1 MPVGGGEQSAAVL
14 AVEEPFVDIVDAAPA
29 LPARR
34 RSPVAFGLYWA
45 HIFALFGLGASNVLL
60 GLAVLASPFSG
71 KLHGLGRR
79 SVRPLLAAVAL
90 YVALLG
96 VSIVFSFDPSRSV
109 RNATELFSLCTLL
122 LGLVLLR
129 DERAVRMTLD
139 ALLLL
144 AAFESFAG
152 LVQLV
157 AAGGPDLSRRIQGT
171 MSHYMTFSGVLMI
184 ADLMLLARLV
194 AGGGG
199 DGWRRE
205 WRRDWRLWALLP
217 INAALVATL
226 TRSAWVGLA
235 AGVFALLLVGRR
247 RLLLWWVPVALLTLL
262 LLPSAVLERAATIV
276 DPSDPT
282 NRDRISMAEAGWSMI
297 RERPLVGQGPNMV
310 ELRYPL
316 YRVPQAWRYTV
327 PHLHDGF
334 LQVAAERGVPALLAL
349 LLILGLPAA
358 RALAGYR
365 REGGRRG
372 PRADLWLGVLGAL
385 VAFAVAGLFEDNW
398 GDVEVQRL
406 VLLLLAVPYGLGA
419 AAESDGSAGA
429 SDRDAALA

>member
-1 MPVGGGEQSAAVL
+1 MPAGGGEPSAAVL
-14 AVEEPFVDIVDAAPA
+14 AVEDEEPLVDVVDLDPAPA

-34 RSPVAFGLYWA
+34 PPRLAFGLYWA

-71 KLHGLGRR
+71 KLRGLGRCA
-79 SVRPLLAAVAL
+79 VRPLLAAVAL

-96 VSIVFSFDPSRSV
+96 VSIVLSFDPSRSV
-109 RNATELFSLCTLL
+109 RNVTELFSLCTLL

-129 DERAVRMTLD
+129 DERAVRTALD

-144 AAFESFAG
+144 ATFESLAG

-184 ADLMLLARLV
+184 ADLLLLARLV

-199 DGWRRE
+199 DGWRRD

-235 AGVFALLLVGRR
+235 AGVFALLLIGRR
-247 RLLLWWVPVALLTLL
+247 RLLLWWVPVA
-262 LLPSAVLERAATIV
+262 
-276 DPSDPT
+276 
-282 NRDRISMAEAGWSMI
+282 
-297 RERPLVGQGPNMV
+297 
-310 ELRYPL
+310 
-316 YRVPQAWRYTV
+316 
-327 PHLHDGF
+327 
-334 LQVAAERGVPALLAL
+334 
-349 LLILGLPAA
+349 
-358 RALAGYR
+358 
-365 REGGRRG
+365 
-372 PRADLWLGVLGAL
+372 
-385 VAFAVAGLFEDNW
+385 
-398 GDVEVQRL
+398 
-406 VLLLLAVPYGLGA
+406 
-419 AAESDGSAGA
+419 
-429 SDRDAALA
+429 